1 MLSVPYQNQTGVILT
16 PSLSSLL
23 SPKGT
28 RIIYEIEHMKKLKN
42 SPFSQTPPRNLPF
55 IPGVTKGTEFNKS
68 SPLLNDLNNNKPVK
82 PKIVEGGCTGPFWT
96 LVWTLVS

>member
-1 MLSVPYQNQTGVILT
+1 MIPKRVKYLSESELPSDYSST
-16 PSLSSLL
+16 PGGTLYGTT
-23 SPKGT
+23 PGGT

-82 PKIVEGGCTGPFWT
+82 IVEERTDTDFE
-96 LVWTLVS
+96 LEL